1 MEDHAMAPHSPEVT
15 IPNVR
20 LDLEELLAVIQ
31 TLDEPSRARVARVLV
46 EVEMDARFKNLIEEL
61 ATRAPVEEISDA
73 DIDRE
78 VRAVRGAVRPA

>member
-1 MEDHAMAPHSPEVT
+1 MAARSSDIT

-31 TLDEPSRARVARVLV
+31 GLDESSRTRVAEALA
-46 EVEMDARFKNLIEEL
+46 EGEMDARLKDLIEQL
-61 ATRAPVEEISDA
+61 AARVPPEVITDA

-78 VRAVRGAVRPA
+78 VHAVRDGARRA

>member
-1 MEDHAMAPHSPEVT
+1 MALRSSEIN

-31 TLDEPSRARVARVLV
+31 SLDEPSRVRVAQALA
-46 EVEMDARFKNLIEEL
+46 EAEMDARLKELIQEL
-61 ATRAPVEEISDA
+61 AARAPVQEITDL

-78 VRAVRGAVRPA
+78 VRAVRAARPA